1 MAASG
6 VVLNSSDGASFSST
20 SDAMQSQSIS
30 QVDSSQTAVENLE
43 EYETQLFG
51 FTPKSFV
58 SGSKFLV
65 FVFSEKCACIL
76 ILFLFVP

>member
-6 VVLNSSDGASFSST
+6 VVLNSSDGASFSS

-76 ILFLFVP
+76 ILFLFVL